1 MESACARRA
10 SVLVLCSP
18 VLKWGAARIIESRQ
32 PVHLQIQTLAVLVA
46 ERDARHREAIAVNI
60 NRGEAVHGS
69 DIIAFG
75 RKIPLGD
82 AGGVILAKAKKF
94 LRRFQLTTVSPD

>member
-1 MESACARRA
+1 LRARFCADRRRRRLMRRRRGT
-10 SVLVLCSP
+10 SQRGR
-18 VLKWGAARIIESRQ
+18 GAGKVPGPQ
-32 PVHLQIQTLAVLVA
+32 F
-46 ERDARHREAIAVNI
+46 
-60 NRGEAVHGS
+60 
-69 DIIAFG
+69 AFG